1 MKVRFHI
8 HYHTRWG
15 EQIAVSG
22 NCPALGNGSPGA
34 ALLMTHTGDGHWTA
48 EAEIEAPASLSYSY
62 LLMCDGVSLPVRTE
76 WGLPRTIALQGGPL
90 SVEDRWH
97 DRPADAPFYSSLLR
111 DVVNRRPTHP
121 RNDMAGNLT
130 LTIEAPTIDPSRCL
144 AISGNLP
151 QLGRWNPESALP
163 LDDSSF
169 PLWRATLD
177 LTAEQARSAEFKIIS
192 IGRDASVAW
201 PAGDNLR
208 LPDATDSDSFSR
220 IVELPPYTDPMPLWK
235 ASGTA
240 VPVFSLRSPDD
251 YGIGDFY
258 DLMPLADWAAATG
271 QSIIQILPVNDTTKA
286 YDAGDAYPY
295 NAISTFALNPVY
307 LRPEAMG
314 SLNDAEATADMR
326 RRAATLN
333 ALPAADYA
341 GALRLKLDY
350 ARRLYEMEGEATRAT
365 AEYRDFVSRNSTWL
379 LPYAA
384 YCTLRD
390 LHHTPDYR
398 QWGEYARFHP
408 TLIKRLAKQHEREIG
423 LHYFVQYHLDRQLRH
438 VRDYCHLKGIC
449 LKGDIPIGISPTS
462 VDAWQWPQL
471 FNLDTSAGAPPDPF
485 ARLGQNWGFP
495 TYNWQAMARDGF
507 AWWRARF
514 GKMADYFDAY
524 RIDHILGFFRI
535 WQIPSQQTHGLLG
548 TFSPALPLTP
558 AEMRDSYNF
567 GFDEHLHATP
577 WITDSVLSDT
587 FGAYTGDIREQ
598 YLMPDPQA
606 QGHYLL
612 RQGFQTQR
620 DMLCHFHALPCEERP
635 DAAMRERLL
644 GLIDDVLFLPD
655 SERPEAYHPRI
666 DGSHTA
672 AYRALSEEQRRAY
685 DALYH
690 DFYYVRNDD
699 FWRRQALWKLPP
711 LIDATPMLTCAE
723 DLGMIPACVPD
734 VLHRLRILSL
744 KVQRMPD
751 AVDREFADTASYPYT
766 SVATTSTHD
775 MPPLRLWWQQ
785 DRQRAQRYWTG
796 VLRESGEAP
805 GILQPDTARRIV
817 DMHLQSPSMLVILPL
832 QDWLATADDT
842 ALHREDPA
850 AEQINDPADPHNPW
864 NYRIHITLQQLNEAT
879 GLNAWMR
886 SRKR

>member
-8 HYHTRWG
+8 HYHTQWG
-15 EQIAVSG
+15 EQLAVSG
-22 NCPALGNGSPGA
+22 DCPALGNGAPA
-34 ALLMTHTGDGHWTA
+34 TALRMTHTGSGHWTA
-48 EAEIEAPASLSYSY
+48 EADIDAPTSLSYSY
-62 LLMCDGVSLPVRTE
+62 ILLRDGVSLPVRTE
-76 WGLPRTIALQGGPL
+76 WGRPRTVALQRGPL
-90 SVEDRWH
+90 SIEDRWH

-121 RNDMAGNLT
+121 RLDSRGWLT
-130 LTIEAPTIDPSRCL
+130 LSIQAPTIDPSRRL
-144 AISGNLP
+144 AIAGNLP
-151 QLGRWNPESALP
+151 QLGLWDPEHAFP
-163 LDDSSF
+163 LDDSAF
-169 PLWRATLD
+169 PLWQATLD
-177 LTAEQARSAEFKIIS
+177 LTPEQARAMEFKIIS

-201 PAGDNLR
+201 PQGDNLR
-208 LPDATDSDSFSR
+208 LPPSVGHYDTQQR
-220 IVELPPYTDPMPLWK
+220 LIELPQYIDPLPLWK
-235 ASGTA
+235 ATGTA
-240 VPVFSLRSPDD
+240 VPVFSLRSADD

-271 QSIIQILPVNDTTKA
+271 QRIIQILPVNDTTKS
-286 YDAGDAYPY
+286 YDGGDAYPY

-314 SLNDAEATADMR
+314 SLHDPDLTAEMR
-326 RRAATLN
+326 ERAAALN
-333 ALPAADYA
+333 ALEAADYA

-350 ARRLYEMEGEATRAT
+350 ARRLYALEGKALQAT
-365 AEYRDFVSRNSTWL
+365 AEYRDFVSRNDTWL

-398 QWGEYARFHP
+398 QWGLYAHYHP
-408 TLIKRLAKQHEREIG
+408 TLIGRLAQEQPEEIG
-423 LHYFVQYHLDRQLRH
+423 FHYFLQYHLDRQLRH
-438 VRDYCHLKGIC
+438 VRDYCHLTGIC

-471 FNLDTSAGAPPDPF
+471 FNLDASAGAPPDPF

-495 TYNWQAMARDGF
+495 TYNWQAMSRDGF

-514 GKMADYFDAY
+514 SKMADYFDAY

-535 WQIPSQQTHGLLG
+535 WQIPASQTHGLLG

-558 AEMRDSYNF
+558 EEIHDGYNF
-567 GFDEHLHATP
+567 RFDSHLHTSP
-577 WITDSVLSDT
+577 WITDQVLADT
-587 FGAYTGDIREQ
+587 FGPYAGDIRQ
-598 YLMPDPQA
+598 IYLTPDPQA
-606 QGHYLL
+606 PGHYLL
-612 RQGFQTQR
+612 RPGFGTQR
-620 DMLCHFHALPCEERP
+620 DILRHFYSLPDSERP
-635 DAAMRERLL
+635 DASVCDNMLS
-644 GLIDDVLFLPD
+644 LIDDVLFLPD
-655 SERPEAYHPRI
+655 PERPDAYHPRI

-672 AYRALSEEQRRAY
+672 AYKALPELQQRAY

-711 LIDATPMLTCAE
+711 LIDATAMLTCAE

-734 VLHRLRILSL
+734 VLHQLRILSL

-751 AVDREFADTASYPYT
+751 AVDREFADTSTYPYA

-775 MPPLRLWWQQ
+775 MPPLRLWWEQ
-785 DRQRAQRYWTG
+785 DPQRSQRYWTS
-796 VLRESGEAP
+796 VLHQSGEAP
-805 GILQPDTARRIV
+805 RTLTPETARMIV
-817 DMHLQSPSMLVILPL
+817 GLHLQSPSMLVILPL
-832 QDWLATADDT
+832 QDWIATADDPS
-842 ALHREDPA
+842 LHRADPA

-864 NYRIHITLQQLNEAT
+864 NYRMHITLRRLSEAT
-879 GLNAWMR
+879 GLNAWIR
-886 SRKR
+886 SHS

>member
-130 LTIEAPTIDPSRCL
+130 LTIEAPTIDPSRRL

-208 LPDATDSDSFSR
+208 LPDAPDSDSFSR

-398 QWGEYARFHP
+398 Q
-408 TLIKRLAKQHEREIG
+408 L
-423 LHYFVQYHLDRQLRH
+423 
-438 VRDYCHLKGIC
+438 
-449 LKGDIPIGISPTS
+449 
-462 VDAWQWPQL
+462 
-471 FNLDTSAGAPPDPF
+471 NL
-485 ARLGQNWGFP
+485 L
-495 TYNWQAMARDGF
+495 
-507 AWWRARF
+507 
-514 GKMADYFDAY
+514 
-524 RIDHILGFFRI
+524 
-535 WQIPSQQTHGLLG
+535 
-548 TFSPALPLTP
+548 
-558 AEMRDSYNF
+558 
-567 GFDEHLHATP
+567 
-577 WITDSVLSDT
+577 
-587 FGAYTGDIREQ
+587 
-598 YLMPDPQA
+598 
-606 QGHYLL
+606 
-612 RQGFQTQR
+612 
-620 DMLCHFHALPCEERP
+620 
-635 DAAMRERLL
+635 
-644 GLIDDVLFLPD
+644 
-655 SERPEAYHPRI
+655 
-666 DGSHTA
+666 
-672 AYRALSEEQRRAY
+672 
-685 DALYH
+685 
-690 DFYYVRNDD
+690 
-699 FWRRQALWKLPP
+699 
-711 LIDATPMLTCAE
+711 
-723 DLGMIPACVPD
+723 
-734 VLHRLRILSL
+734 
-744 KVQRMPD
+744 
-751 AVDREFADTASYPYT
+751 
-766 SVATTSTHD
+766 
-775 MPPLRLWWQQ
+775 
-785 DRQRAQRYWTG
+785 
-796 VLRESGEAP
+796 
-805 GILQPDTARRIV
+805 
-817 DMHLQSPSMLVILPL
+817 
-832 QDWLATADDT
+832 
-842 ALHREDPA
+842 
-850 AEQINDPADPHNPW
+850 
-864 NYRIHITLQQLNEAT
+864 
-879 GLNAWMR
+879 
-886 SRKR
+886 